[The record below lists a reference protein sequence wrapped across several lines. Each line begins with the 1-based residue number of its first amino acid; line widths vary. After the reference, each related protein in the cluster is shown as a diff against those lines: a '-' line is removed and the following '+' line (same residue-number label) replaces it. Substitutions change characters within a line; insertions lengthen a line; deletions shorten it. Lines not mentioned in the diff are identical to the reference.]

1 MRALGRK
8 TKADLLPPKPG
19 ELGDARFRCLLSSVE
34 WAALPE
40 AVRRRFSHRCGPGE
54 ALVYVGRI
62 LETRMT
68 LPGLVLAHILRLIGG
83 PLPLERSNAGAAAI
97 VTVTERP
104 DGLGQFWT
112 REYVRRS
119 GFPQVIHSTKRFSG
133 ETGLE
138 ETVGC
143 GVTMSLRL
151 DIRRD
156 ALVFLSDR
164 YFLRLGRL
172 RIPIP
177 GSLLLGRIAVGHVDR
192 GDGAFEF
199 TLDVVHGLFGCIIRQ
214 RALFADGAGKEG
226 ATP

>member
-1 MRALGRK
+1 
-8 TKADLLPPKPG
+8 
-19 ELGDARFRCLLSSVE
+19 VE

-40 AVRRRFSHRCGPGE
+40 AVRRRFSHRSAPGE
-54 ALVYVGRI
+54 AQVYVGRI

-68 LPGLVLAHILRLIGG
+68 LPGIVLAHVLRLIGA
-83 PLPLERSNAGAAAI
+83 PLPLECNNAGAAAV

-112 REYVRRS
+112 REYARRR

-133 ETGLE
+133 ATGLE

-151 DIRRD
+151 DVRRD

-164 YFLRLGRL
+164 YFLRCFGLRL
-172 RIPIP
+172 PIP

-192 GDGAFEF
+192 GHGAFEF
-199 TLDVVHGLFGCIIRQ
+199 TLDVVHGLFGLIIRQ
-214 RALFADGAGKEG
+214 RALFSDRAVEKGESS
-226 ATP
+226 